1 MEKKKRSLAD
11 ALYLPG
17 VADIEAEFPRVTI
30 GLKPAQF
37 DADDGEGKKRNIVEA
52 LSMPEIADIEVEFP
66 RSRELPRIIDLSDDT
81 ESAGDLVGGERLT
94 PYDPADDL
102 TSEEATAVFL
112 DEAEKT
118 GDPAYIARAH
128 EVAERARAKN
138 KAK

>member
-37 DADDGEGKKRNIVEA
+37 EADEDNNDRTLAEQR
-52 LSMPEIADIEVEFP
+52 LADI
-66 RSRELPRIIDLSDDT
+66 RSGKSDTVAIEELMKRYGL
-81 ESAGDLVGGERLT
+81 
-94 PYDPADDL
+94 
-102 TSEEATAVFL
+102 
-112 DEAEKT
+112 
-118 GDPAYIARAH
+118 
-128 EVAERARAKN
+128 EVAGRTRAKN